1 MRSVVDRQVGCDVEF
16 CRFPR
21 VAFQQTAQSL
31 FASDIGQP
39 NRIGGVPIG
48 AFAGVRSNGLN
59 YSEIHAGCE
68 KGKHPQ
74 WSSSKGVLKSDF
86 QDCTLS
92 R

>member
-1 MRSVVDRQVGCDVEF
+1 M
-16 CRFPR
+16 
-21 VAFQQTAQSL
+21 
-31 FASDIGQP
+31 
-39 NRIGGVPIG
+39 G